1 MCIESIYR
9 KVGCEI
15 DALNWLKNI
24 LPCKQR
30 TPYII
35 IVAKCGTIVER
46 ESSTKKFERANEGA
60 LQYVYK
66 NKGTLCTKLLE

>member
-1 MCIESIYR
+1 M
-9 KVGCEI
+9 
-15 DALNWLKNI
+15 
-24 LPCKQR
+24 PCKQR

-46 ESSTKKFERANEGA
+46 ESNTKKFERANEGA

-66 NKGTLCTKLLE
+66 DKGTLCTKLLEWIALHNTSGSRRVQEMMIRIERQ